1 MKKVVV
7 ISSSPRKNS
16 NSLILSKEFAH
27 GASES
32 GHSVEFINLSDYNIS
47 YCIGC
52 YACHKSGQCFKNDG
66 MNELGKKLV
75 EADVICF
82 STHVYFYSMSGQL
95 KVFID
100 RLVPYYE
107 KVRAD
112 IYMIATMWDSESS
125 MMENTFEAIRGL
137 TRDCF
142 ERCEEKGVLFA
153 SGLDGE
159 GEASSRSDYM
169 LAAYNMG
176 KNC

>member
-7 ISSSPRKNS
+7 VSSTPRKGGNS
-16 NSLILSKEFAH
+16 FILANEFAR

-32 GHSVEFINLSDYNIS
+32 GNSVSFIDLSKEHIN

-52 YACHKSGQCFKNDG
+52 YACHKTGECFQKDK
-66 MNELGKKLV
+66 MNEYAKLLL

-82 STHVYFYSMSGQL
+82 ATPVYFYSMSGQL

-100 RLVPYYE
+100 RLVPVYE
-107 KVRAD
+107 NVRAD
-112 IYMIATMWDSESS
+112 IYMIATMWDSQHS

-142 ERCEEKGVLFA
+142 ENCTEKGVLFG
-153 SGLDGE
+153 SGLD
-159 GEASSRSDYM
+159 EAGAVKQRKDY
-169 LAAYNMG
+169 LSAAYNMG